1 MFKHI
6 ILGLVIA
13 GLLSAFLGW
22 FTFLRGNGGLTKM
35 VSVTGIYA
43 VCKPKDYDVVCFN
56 QAGSDYA
63 PFCMKLSDAT
73 SDGKCK

>member
-1 MFKHI
+1 MFK
-6 ILGLVIA
+6 ILVCGA
-13 GLLSAFLGW
+13 ALSVAVALFAGW
-22 FTFLRGNGGLTKM
+22 FTFLRGNGGLTRM

-56 QAGSDYA
+56 QAGSDTA
-63 PFCMKLSDAT
+63 PYCMRLSDAT